1 MTDAGLSPAFC
12 FLPPPFAPRFFH
24 SRLKFLRL
32 TAYNVGG
39 LIHREHR
46 MFRQTPLLDE
56 STARLIVRRAMS
68 IIDYPVNVMDS
79 HGVII
84 ASGDPQRL
92 MERHEGAL
100 LALAESRVVEIDA
113 ATARHLK
120 GVRPGINL
128 PFCFRQRQIGVI
140 GISGE
145 PAQVR
150 ASGELVKMAAELMVE
165 QAALLEQNQWE
176 KRYRE
181 ELTLQLLSGGGERE
195 ARESM
200 AAWLG
205 VALDVPRIAWI
216 IELRDGNPQ
225 QMRELLAELEREERE
240 ALFAMTGFSEMVM
253 LRPASLESGQWS
265 EPQDRRQAQHLHALW
280 QGRFNVRLIIGG
292 FYAGDSGP
300 SRSLRAA
307 RATQSMAR
315 RLKLR
320 HKTLVYDENPLAAL
334 LCDLGDDWR
343 AEELGAAWRRLSQH
357 DEKGVLRQTLR
368 GYFSRNC
375 EQAQTAS
382 ALHIHVNTLRYR
394 LQRVEAI
401 TGLKINQL
409 SDCLQLYVGMLTQA

>member
-1 MTDAGLSPAFC
+1 
-12 FLPPPFAPRFFH
+12 
-24 SRLKFLRL
+24 
-32 TAYNVGG
+32 
-39 LIHREHR
+39 

-145 PAQVR
+145 PSQVR
-150 ASGELVKMAAELMVE
+150 ACGELVKMAAELMVE

-181 ELTLQLLSGGGERE
+181 ELTLQLLAGGGDTE

-205 VALDVPRIAWI
+205 VALSVPRIAWI

-225 QMRELLAELEREERE
+225 QMRELLAELEREARE

-253 LRPASLESGQWS
+253 LRPASMETASG
-265 EPQDRRQAQHLHALW
+265 A
-280 QGRFNVRLIIGG
+280 
-292 FYAGDSGP
+292 P
-300 SRSLRAA
+300 SRNV
-307 RATQSMAR
+307 TR
-315 RLKLR
+315 RSICTR
-320 HKTLVYDENPLAAL
+320 S
-334 LCDLGDDWR
+334 G
-343 AEELGAAWRRLSQH
+343 
-357 DEKGVLRQTLR
+357 R
-368 GYFSRNC
+368 G
-375 EQAQTAS
+375 
-382 ALHIHVNTLRYR
+382 
-394 LQRVEAI
+394 
-401 TGLKINQL
+401 GLT
-409 SDCLQLYVGMLTQA
+409 CG

>member
-1 MTDAGLSPAFC
+1 MSDAGPSPAFC
-12 FLPPPFAPRFFH
+12 FLSPSFTLRFFRL
-24 SRLKFLRL
+24 RLKFLRL
-32 TAYNVGG
+32 RAYNVCG
-39 LIHREHR
+39 LTDREYR

-145 PAQVR
+145 PEQVR

-181 ELTLQLLSGGGERE
+181 ELTLQLLAGGGERE

-216 IELRDGNPQ
+216 VELRDGNPQ
-225 QMRELLAELEREERE
+225 QMRELLAELEREARD

-253 LRPASLESGQWS
+253 LCPASLENGRWS
-265 EPQDRRQAQHLHALW
+265 QAQDRRQAQRLHALW

-292 FYAGDSGP
+292 FYSGDAGP

-320 HKTLVYDENPLAAL
+320 HKTLFYDENPLAAL
-334 LCDLGDDWR
+334 LCDSGDDWR
-343 AEELGAAWRRLSQH
+343 AEELGAPWRRLAEH

-368 GYFSRNC
+368 CYFSRNC

>member
-1 MTDAGLSPAFC
+1 
-12 FLPPPFAPRFFH
+12 
-24 SRLKFLRL
+24 
-32 TAYNVGG
+32 
-39 LIHREHR
+39 
-46 MFRQTPLLDE
+46 MFRETPLLDE
-56 STARLIVRRAMS
+56 ATARLIVRRAMS

-84 ASGDPQRL
+84 ASGDPARL

-145 PAQVR
+145 PSQVR

-181 ELTLQLLSGGGERE
+181 ELTLQLLSGGGDPD

-205 VALDVPRIAWI
+205 VALEVPRIAWI

-225 QMRELLAELEREERE
+225 QMRELLAELEREARE

-253 LRPASLESGQWS
+253 LCPASVENGQWNQH
-265 EPQDRRQAQHLHALW
+265 QDRRLAQRLHALW

-292 FYAGDSGP
+292 FYAGDAGP
-300 SRSLRAA
+300 SHSLRAA

-320 HKTLVYDENPLAAL
+320 HKTLVYDENPLAAI

-343 AEELGAAWRRLSQH
+343 AEELGAPWRKLAEH
-357 DEKGVLRQTLR
+357 DEKGVLRHTLR
-368 GYFSRNC
+368 HYFSRNC
-375 EQAQTAS
+375 EQTQTAC

>member
-1 MTDAGLSPAFC
+1 
-12 FLPPPFAPRFFH
+12 
-24 SRLKFLRL
+24 
-32 TAYNVGG
+32 
-39 LIHREHR
+39 

-145 PAQVR
+145 PSQVR
-150 ASGELVKMAAELMVE
+150 ACGELVKMAAELMVE

-181 ELTLQLLSGGGERE
+181 ELTLQLLAGGGDTE

-205 VALDVPRIAWI
+205 VTLAVPRIAWI

-225 QMRELLAELEREERE
+225 QMRELLAELEREARD

-253 LRPASLESGQWS
+253 LRPASMENGQWS
-265 EPQDRRQAQHLHALW
+265 QQQERQQAQRLHALW
-280 QGRFNVRLIIGG
+280 QGRFNVRLILGG
-292 FYAGDSGP
+292 FYPGDAGP

-343 AEELGAAWRRLSQH
+343 TDELGAPWRRLAEH
-357 DEKGVLRQTLR
+357 DDKGVLRQTLR
-368 GYFSRNC
+368 HYFSRNC
-375 EQAQTAS
+375 EQTQTAS

-394 LQRVEAI
+394 LQRIEAI

>member
-1 MTDAGLSPAFC
+1 
-12 FLPPPFAPRFFH
+12 
-24 SRLKFLRL
+24 
-32 TAYNVGG
+32 
-39 LIHREHR
+39 

-68 IIDYPVNVMDS
+68 IIDYPVNVMDN

-145 PAQVR
+145 PSQVR
-150 ASGELVKMAAELMVE
+150 ACGELVKMAAELMVE

-181 ELTLQLLSGGGERE
+181 ELTLQLLAGGGDPE

-205 VALDVPRIAWI
+205 VALSVPRIAWI
-216 IELRDGNPQ
+216 IELRAGNPQ
-225 QMRELLAELEREERE
+225 QMRELLAELEREARD

-253 LRPASLESGQWS
+253 LRPASMENGQWS
-265 EPQDRRQAQHLHALW
+265 PHQERQQAQRLHALW
-280 QGRFNVRLIIGG
+280 QGRFNVRLILGG
-292 FYAGDSGP
+292 FYPGDAGP

-343 AEELGAAWRRLSQH
+343 ADELGAPWRRLAEH

-368 GYFSRNC
+368 HYFSRNC

-394 LQRVEAI
+394 LQRIEAI

-409 SDCLQLYVGMLTQA
+409 SDCLQLYVGMLTQP

>member
-1 MTDAGLSPAFC
+1 
-12 FLPPPFAPRFFH
+12 
-24 SRLKFLRL
+24 
-32 TAYNVGG
+32 
-39 LIHREHR
+39 

-145 PAQVR
+145 PSQVR
-150 ASGELVKMAAELMVE
+150 ACGELVKMAAELMVE

-181 ELTLQLLSGGGERE
+181 ELTLQLLAGGGDPE

-205 VALDVPRIAWI
+205 VALSVPRIAWI

-225 QMRELLAELEREERE
+225 QMRELLAELEREARD

-253 LRPASLESGQWS
+253 LRPASMENGQWS
-265 EPQDRRQAQHLHALW
+265 QPQERQQAQHLHALW
-280 QGRFNVRLIIGG
+280 QGRFNVRLILGG
-292 FYAGDSGP
+292 FYPGDAGP

-343 AEELGAAWRRLSQH
+343 AEELGAPWRRLAGH

-368 GYFSRNC
+368 HYFSRNC
-375 EQAQTAS
+375 EQTQTAS

-394 LQRVEAI
+394 LHRIEAI

>member
-1 MTDAGLSPAFC
+1 
-12 FLPPPFAPRFFH
+12 
-24 SRLKFLRL
+24 
-32 TAYNVGG
+32 
-39 LIHREHR
+39 

-145 PAQVR
+145 PSQVR
-150 ASGELVKMAAELMVE
+150 ACGELVKMAAELMVE

-181 ELTLQLLSGGGERE
+181 ELTLQLLAGGGDTE

-205 VALDVPRIAWI
+205 VALAVPRIAWI

-225 QMRELLAELEREERE
+225 QMRELLAELEREARD

-253 LRPASLESGQWS
+253 LRPASMENGQWS
-265 EPQDRRQAQHLHALW
+265 QQQERQQAQHLHALW
-280 QGRFNVRLIIGG
+280 QGRFNVRLILGG
-292 FYAGDSGP
+292 FYPGDAGP

-343 AEELGAAWRRLSQH
+343 TDELGAPWRRLAEH
-357 DEKGVLRQTLR
+357 DDKGVLRQTLR
-368 GYFSRNC
+368 HYFSRNC
-375 EQAQTAS
+375 EQTQTAS

-394 LQRVEAI
+394 LQRIEAI

>member
-1 MTDAGLSPAFC
+1 
-12 FLPPPFAPRFFH
+12 
-24 SRLKFLRL
+24 
-32 TAYNVGG
+32 
-39 LIHREHR
+39 

-145 PAQVR
+145 PSQVR
-150 ASGELVKMAAELMVE
+150 ACGELVKMAAELMVE
-165 QAALLEQNQWE
+165 LAALLEQNQWE

-181 ELTLQLLSGGGERE
+181 ELTLQLLAGGGDTE

-205 VALDVPRIAWI
+205 VALSVPRIAWI

-225 QMRELLAELEREERE
+225 QMRELLAELEREARD

-253 LRPASLESGQWS
+253 LRPANMENGQWS
-265 EPQDRRQAQHLHALW
+265 PQQERHQAQHLHALW
-280 QGRFNVRLIIGG
+280 QGRFNVRLILGG
-292 FYAGDSGP
+292 FYPGDAGP

-343 AEELGAAWRRLSQH
+343 AEELGAPWRRLAEH
-357 DEKGVLRQTLR
+357 DDKGVLRQTLR
-368 GYFSRNC
+368 HYFSRNC

-394 LQRVEAI
+394 LQRIEAI

>member
-79 HGVII
+79 QGVII

-92 MERHEGAL
+92 MQRHEGAL

-195 ARESM
+195 GANR
-200 AAWLG
+200 WRPG
-205 VALDVPRIAWI
+205 
-216 IELRDGNPQ
+216 
-225 QMRELLAELEREERE
+225 LASRWTCR
-240 ALFAMTGFSEMVM
+240 
-253 LRPASLESGQWS
+253 ASPGLSNCGTAIRSRCVNCWPNWS
-265 EPQDRRQAQHLHALW
+265 AK
-280 QGRFNVRLIIGG
+280 
-292 FYAGDSGP
+292 S
-300 SRSLRAA
+300 
-307 RATQSMAR
+307 AR
-315 RLKLR
+315 RCS
-320 HKTLVYDENPLAAL
+320 P
-334 LCDLGDDWR
+334 
-343 AEELGAAWRRLSQH
+343 
-357 DEKGVLRQTLR
+357 
-368 GYFSRNC
+368 
-375 EQAQTAS
+375 
-382 ALHIHVNTLRYR
+382 
-394 LQRVEAI
+394 
-401 TGLKINQL
+401 
-409 SDCLQLYVGMLTQA
+409 